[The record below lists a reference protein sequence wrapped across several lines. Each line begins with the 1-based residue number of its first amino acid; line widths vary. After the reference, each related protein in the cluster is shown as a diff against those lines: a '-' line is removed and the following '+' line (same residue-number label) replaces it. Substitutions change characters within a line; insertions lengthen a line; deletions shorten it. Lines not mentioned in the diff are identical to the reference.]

1 MALADS
7 LKADKLIKLPWYQK
21 AAILGVIAA
30 IIMVL
35 YFLTLD
41 RTYKSQISKQADDIS
56 KLQKQIT
63 DLNTIAQDLP
73 KFERQN
79 SLLKKELD
87 KAMTKLPSKPQIDE
101 MLKDVTFK
109 AKTYG
114 VEVVT
119 FDIGQEMPQALYVEV
134 PVNLKLKA
142 NFFPLLIFFNELAR
156 MERIL
161 NISNLSLTRSQKESL
176 LDVACTLTA
185 YRFKET
191 TAAAE
196 ETGGKT
202 KRAAPLRGGG
212 EE

>member
-30 IIMVL
+30 VIMVF

-63 DLNTIAQDLP
+63 DLKTIAEDLP

-79 SLLKKELD
+79 AMLKKELD
-87 KAMTKLPSKPQIDE
+87 KAMTKLPAKPQIDE

-119 FDIGQEMPQALYVEV
+119 FNISPEMPQTLYVEV
-134 PVNLKLKA
+134 PVKMKLKS
-142 NFFPLLIFFNELAR
+142 NFFPLMIFFNELAR

-161 NISNLSLTRSQKESL
+161 NISDLNIVISQKESL
-176 LDVACTLTA
+176 LDIACTLTA
-185 YRFKET
+185 YRFKEA
-191 TAAAE
+191 TAAGE
-196 ETGGKT
+196 ETKGKG
-202 KRAAPLRGGG
+202 KKPAPRGDGG
-212 EE
+212 E